1 MPPSGSPNATHP
13 ALPEGQLVYAVGDV
27 HGRLDLLEQL
37 LDLIDGDA
45 EASGT
50 DRRTL
55 VFLGDYVDRG
65 PNSRGV
71 VERLIGDLPRGFD
84 AHFLKGNHEAIL
96 LDFLAEPWRLDHWLQ
111 NGGEE
116 TMRSYGVDTEG
127 LASLD
132 ASPATWRDAFAQALP
147 EAHLRFFRNL
157 LLSVSFGDYLFVH
170 AGVRPGVPLGA
181 QSEADLVWIRA
192 PFLNHAESFGK
203 VVVHGHTPGQEPVTR
218 PNRVG
223 IDTGA
228 VFTGRLTALR
238 LEGAERK
245 FLQT

>member
-1 MPPSGSPNATHP
+1 
-13 ALPEGQLVYAVGDV
+13 LPEGQLVYAVGDV

>member
-1 MPPSGSPNATHP
+1 
-13 ALPEGQLVYAVGDV
+13 VGDI
-27 HGRLDLLEQL
+27 HGRLDLLQCL
-37 LDLIDGDA
+37 LEVIQRDA
-45 EASGT
+45 EASRA
-50 DRRTL
+50 DWRTV

-65 PNSRGV
+65 PDSRGV
-71 VERLIGDLPRGFD
+71 VERLIGDLPQGFD

-127 LASLD
+127 LAHLG
-132 ASPATWRDAFAQALP
+132 APPAAWRDAFAEFLP

-157 LLSVSFGDYLFVH
+157 QLSVSFGDYLFVH
-170 AGVRPGVPLGA
+170 AGIRPGVPLGA

-192 PFLNHAESFGK
+192 PFLNHAEPFGK
-203 VVVHGHTPGQEPVTR
+203 IVVHGHTPGQEPVTR
-218 PNRVG
+218 SNRVG

-238 LEGAERK
+238 LEDGSRE